1 MQPLERVHEH
11 ELARVAMF
19 PLPDVVLLPGTLLP
33 LHIFEPRYRDMIRDV
48 LAGTGLVALAR
59 LLPGYE
65 ANYHGRP
72 PVYPILG
79 VGRVVASEELDDG
92 RYNILLRGLIRATVA
107 EELPP
112 ERERLYRVVR
122 VVPIL
127 DAATEEP
134 ALLRA
139 AQQKLIAVCDELAAH
154 LEPGGEGLHGL
165 ARSASVPGRCA
176 DMVSAAL
183 VTDPEVR
190 QRLLESGDPLERLE
204 LAIQHISRLMA
215 SLDACSDPDSLN

>member
-1 MQPLERVHEH
+1 MQPLERLHDH
-11 ELARVAMF
+11 DLARVAMF

-59 LLPGYE
+59 LVPGYE
-65 ANYHGRP
+65 AEYHGRP
-72 PVYPILG
+72 AVYPTLG

-112 ERERLYRVVR
+112 DRLYRVVR

-127 DAATEEP
+127 DVAGEEP

-139 AQQKLIAVCDELAAH
+139 AQQKLVALCDQLAAQ
-154 LEPGGEGLHGL
+154 LEPGGESLHEL
-165 ARSASVPGRCA
+165 ARSASAPGRCA

-183 VTDPEVR
+183 VTDPEAR

-204 LAIQHISRLMA
+204 LAIQHISRLVA
-215 SLDACSDPDSLN
+215 SLDGPDPDSLN